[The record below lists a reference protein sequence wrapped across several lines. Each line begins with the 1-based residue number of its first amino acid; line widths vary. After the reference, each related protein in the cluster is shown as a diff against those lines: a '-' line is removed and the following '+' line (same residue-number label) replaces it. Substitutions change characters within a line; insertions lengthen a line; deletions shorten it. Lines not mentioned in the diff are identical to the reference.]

1 MLAAALPEA
10 RFDLIE
16 STGRKC
22 EVIARLAAAAGI
34 GNATPRPARAE
45 EWAGSEG
52 AGRYEIVT
60 ARALSSL
67 AVLAEYAA
75 PLLELGGS
83 LVAWKGARDPEEETA
98 GAAAAEILGLEPTPP
113 VIVRPFRGSRKRNLY
128 VYTKKR
134 ATPERF
140 PRRAGM
146 ANKRPLAP

>member
-1 MLAAALPEA
+1 MTAADPWALVEA
-10 RFDLIE
+10 L
-16 STGRKC
+16 
-22 EVIARLAAAAGI
+22 
-34 GNATPRPARAE
+34 N
-45 EWAGSEG
+45 EWAL
-52 AGRYEIVT
+52 RTDWVDW
-60 ARALSSL
+60 
-67 AVLAEYAA
+67 V
-75 PLLELGGS
+75 ELGGS